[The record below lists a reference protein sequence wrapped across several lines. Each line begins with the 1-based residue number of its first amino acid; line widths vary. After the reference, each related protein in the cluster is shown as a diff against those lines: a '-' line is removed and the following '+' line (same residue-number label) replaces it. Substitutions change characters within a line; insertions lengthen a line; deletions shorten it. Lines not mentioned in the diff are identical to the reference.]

1 MVRPLSAKA
10 AFAPIQHV
18 IEPIF
23 QGLLARTIYIRPR
36 PHNAFRIMTSSFHFR
51 HLNAKGHNLAALARV
66 LAPAHNDHVLHGQN
80 ERLQFETNK
89 LRSMAR
95 HSHGYLM

>member
-66 LAPAHNDHVLHGQN
+66 LAPIAPASSVEAMPMLDQVLVPIA
-80 ERLQFETNK
+80 L
-89 LRSMAR
+89 LPAIVIA
-95 HSHGYLM
+95 LAI